1 MSMPGQI
8 NIVKLGLLGT
18 LLFIG
23 CNVAVAQTTS
33 VQAKQFA
40 ASKDFDKAVAAYGEL
55 YGLNPDSVYAEYLNT
70 LIAAKKYKE
79 AEQLVEKQMTLRL
92 NPLLGIDLGC
102 VLFIEGKCDKAMQQF
117 GKVLQNINGDLMYT
131 ERMAKAF
138 VDAGLEDYAIVAYE
152 KTAHMINAPYYYGPQ
167 EAKLYVKCGNPGR
180 AIDALLI
187 PIPGQGL
194 NLENVKAVLLE
205 LLGNDPDKLLAMQ
218 KALVAKINR
227 QPDNAYYVD
236 ILTWIYTQKNDW
248 DGALIQM
255 EAIDERNKETGN
267 HLFELA
273 RTAANA
279 KQYETALKAYDD
291 IIAKGKD
298 LPYFVL
304 AKSERLTVALNQL
317 KTNPTFTPKDVDSV
331 VKLYDAFL
339 LDYPKHYGMQAGSDL
354 AMVLAQYGNDVHRAI
369 EILKKGIA
377 DPDIQ
382 RKMAGQFKLQLG
394 DYYALI
400 GQIWEASLTYSQV
413 DKEFKQDALGEDA
426 RFRNAKLAYYRGD
439 FDWAQHQLTILK
451 SATSELISN
460 DAIYL
465 SVLITENVEDSNL
478 VPLQRFA
485 YAGLLVFQNK
495 DKEAETLLDSINT
508 AFPKHP
514 LNDDIIMVRA
524 DMARKRRNYD
534 KALEYLKEITSK
546 YGQDVLGDDAVFKI
560 AEIYQ
565 YDLHNTEQA
574 KHYYEQLIID
584 YQGSTFVQTA
594 RLRLNEL
601 KNGTLP

>member
-1 MSMPGQI
+1 M
-8 NIVKLGLLGT
+8 
-18 LLFIG
+18 
-23 CNVAVAQTTS
+23 AQTTS
-33 VQAKQFA
+33 MQARQYA
-40 ASKDFDKAVAAYGEL
+40 ANKDYDKAMEAYGEL
-55 YGLNPDSVYAEYLNT
+55 YGLNPDSVYSEYLNT
-70 LIAAKKYKE
+70 LIVAKKYKQ

-92 NPLLGIDLGC
+92 NPFLSIDLGSVC
-102 VLFIEGKCDKAMQQF
+102 FLEGKYEKAYMHYNSVIQR
-117 GKVLQNINGDLMYT
+117 INGDIMFS
-131 ERMAKAF
+131 ERIAKAF
-138 VDAGLEDYAIVAYE
+138 IDAGLEDYAIATYD
-152 KTAHMINAPYYYGPQ
+152 KTGHLINAPYYFGPQ
-167 EAKLYVKCGNPGR
+167 LAKLYTKCGNPDK
-180 AIDALLI
+180 AVDALLI

-205 LLGNDPDKLLAMQ
+205 LLGNDPGKLLMMQ
-218 KALVAKINR
+218 KALVRKINQ

-236 ILTWIYTQKNDW
+236 LLTWIYTQKNDW

-317 KTNPTFTPKDVDSV
+317 KSNPNYTGRDVDSV
-331 VKLYDAFL
+331 IKLYDAFL
-339 LDYPKHYGMQAGSDL
+339 AEYPKHYGMQAGSDL
-354 AMVLAQYGNDVHRAI
+354 AMVLAQYGNNVPRAI
-369 EILKKGIA
+369 EVLKKGIA

-382 RKMAGQFKLQLG
+382 RKMAGQFKLQMG
-394 DYYALI
+394 DYYVLI

-413 DKEFKQDALGEDA
+413 DKEFRQDAMGEDA

-495 DKEAETLLDSINT
+495 DKEAEALLDSINT
-508 AFPKHP
+508 AYPKHP

-524 DMARKRRNYD
+524 DMARKRRDYE
-534 KALEYLKEITSK
+534 KALGYLKVITEK
-546 YGQDVLGDDAVFKI
+546 YGQDVLGDDAVFKM
-560 AEIYQ
+560 AGIYQ
-565 YDLHNTEQA
+565 FDLHNMEQA

-594 RLRLNEL
+594 RQRLTEL